1 MGLLE
6 VVEERCVGWE
16 IIVVY
21 ENSYNLTKLK
31 ICNKHQIGNDGTS
44 DFIPSSCSL
53 LRNVVK
59 LVAAQLRMDN
69 SC

>member
-6 VVEERCVGWE
+6 VVEKRCVGWE
-16 IIVVY
+16 IIAMY
-21 ENSYNLTKLK
+21 ENLCNLTKLK
-31 ICNKHQIGNDGTS
+31 ICNRHQVGNDGTS
-44 DFIPSSCSL
+44 DVIPSSCSL

-59 LVAAQLRMDN
+59 LVVAQLRMDN